1 MNKDN
6 YQISH
11 EDNVSHLVVRMLKE
25 LFGNTAM
32 VKVLDFLLDEW
43 ELDFS
48 KADVARET
56 GVSWKTINEI
66 WKKLEEFKLI
76 EYSRTINR
84 AKLYRV
90 NTASPVYKALKK
102 LDFEILGVLDE
113 KEKKL
118 EVLI

>member
-1 MNKDN
+1 MT
-6 YQISH
+6 
-11 EDNVSHLVVRMLKE
+11 RMLEE
-25 LFGNTAM
+25 LFGNTVI

-56 GVSWKTINEI
+56 RVSWKTINEI
-66 WKKLEEFKLI
+66 WKKLEEFRLI

-84 AKLYRV
+84 AKLYKV
-90 NTASPVYKALKK
+90 NTSSPVFKALKR

-113 KEKKL
+113 KEEKQEIL
-118 EVLI
+118 V